1 MQTLIS
7 VYYPSSIKKK
17 YGRFLVFTEITKVN
31 EKIRLNFLKFVITI
45 IEKTKKI
52 WSNEE
57 FYQLKKLR
65 TD

>member
-52 WSNEE
+52 
-57 FYQLKKLR
+57 
-65 TD
+65 